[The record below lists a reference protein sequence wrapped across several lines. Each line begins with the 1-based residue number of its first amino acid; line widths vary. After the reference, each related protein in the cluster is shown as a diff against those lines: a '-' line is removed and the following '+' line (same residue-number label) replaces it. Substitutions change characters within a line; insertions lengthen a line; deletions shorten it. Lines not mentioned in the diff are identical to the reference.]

1 MYFLPLSFFEK
12 IWHRQGDG
20 AINITRQLDQ
30 DRTIKPVFERSTG
43 KNIKIYN

>member
-20 AINITRQLDQ
+20 AINITRQFDQ
-30 DRTIKPVFERSTG
+30 DRTKKHIFKRSTG
-43 KNIKIYN
+43 KNIKIYK